1 MHIPSVL
8 SSVVLLLAT
17 SLVSA
22 SDICAYTDRACMGTY
37 SCCLNVAKGACC
49 SWRNNFG
56 WSVKYQNMP
65 ASWFGRAY
73 SDSTCQRQAVGISPL
88 VIGPLCTSVL
98 NNVNANWLSAGWG
111 PGGGIPRRDTEDH
124 VDDLNCVRP
133 NVIGFT
139 TEDGKEHLVKVPE
152 GMVDELNEWVKT
164 ENFAKLLELESVSG
178 DA

>member
-1 MHIPSVL
+1 VPQE
-8 SSVVLLLAT
+8 SSLCLAFET
-17 SLVSA
+17 NKKCIYA
-22 SDICAYTDRACMGTY
+22 TG
-37 SCCLNVAKGACC
+37 
-49 SWRNNFG
+49 
-56 WSVKYQNMP
+56 
-65 ASWFGRAY
+65 
-73 SDSTCQRQAVGISPL
+73 
-88 VIGPLCTSVL
+88 TSVL

-124 VDDLNCVRP
+124 VDDLKCVRP

-152 GMVDELNEWVKT
+152 GTLDELNEWVKT